1 MKTNEQMYESI
12 KSNLLDLMI
21 SVMQN
26 LEESEFIQV
35 FEELFKS
42 HFNVTDLEFFL
53 YEENQFYPA
62 ATLQREDNRS
72 CVGVLETLT
81 SPMLSSTLSESDDS
95 MNFADDT
102 LMIRNEKRE
111 PVAMVLVKSTDE
123 WHEFA
128 SSEHFKNFQLLLGRL
143 IEMIKGYQSLY
154 KHAQNYE
161 SLLEATKTFNST
173 MELGVIHSQ
182 LVSTVTKALEPI
194 QVELILAQEQLDV
207 TDPYRLFDYSN
218 ELPSTVEAFLSG
230 ELTIGKDIVSNSEIL
245 SAPVKGMQGTYGI
258 LQLTA
263 PCHYKFSS
271 IQKEFVRSISESA
284 GHAIENTSLYD
295 QSYQLIRELQLVN
308 EVSKKLTERLTSEEM
323 ITYINTQLKET
334 FEPEEVAFVSIGEQ
348 GATIVSKESSPYFMT
363 QAGKRYLDY
372 AENRLTKDGGA
383 VFIADLS
390 SEDIEGFAPYRSLM
404 IAPIIISDRITG
416 YVLLMHTEKYHFTFD
431 DFKLVKA
438 IISHSSLALS
448 NSALREKLQDLA
460 NKDQMTG
467 LYARGYLDRH
477 MSRAFKRG
485 MGGAFLLLDV
495 DDFKQVNDQFGH
507 TVGDTVLKQ
516 TATLLKS
523 TITEN
528 DIAGR
533 WGGEEF
539 AIFLPGATLT
549 EGQQVA
555 KQLLLD
561 MPRNTHPSVT
571 VSIGVS
577 VWEPATK
584 AETYQQ
590 LFQNTDEAL
599 YLAKSCGKN
608 RVIVSGSVLAE

>member
-12 KSNLLDLMI
+12 KSDLLDLMLG
-21 SVMQN
+21 VMQN
-26 LEESEFIQV
+26 LKDSEFIQV
-35 FEELFKS
+35 FEDLFKT
-42 HFNVTDLEFFL
+42 HFNVTEIEFFL

-62 ATLQREDNRS
+62 VTLLKEDSRS

-81 SPMLSSTLSESDDS
+81 SPMLTGTFSETDDS
-95 MNFADDT
+95 LNFADDT

-128 SSEHFKNFQLLLGRL
+128 SSEYFKKFQLLLGRL
-143 IEMIKGYQSLY
+143 IETIKGYQSLY
-154 KHAQNYE
+154 KHSQNHE
-161 SLLEATKTFNST
+161 SLLEATKTFSST

-182 LVSTVTKALEPI
+182 LVSTVSKNLEPI
-194 QVELILAQEQLDV
+194 QVELILSQEQEDSSY
-207 TDPYRLFDYSN
+207 PYRLFDYSN

-230 ELTIGKDIVSNSEIL
+230 ELTLGKDAATDAEIL

-258 LQLTA
+258 LQLSA
-263 PCHYKFSS
+263 PCHYKISPM
-271 IQKEFVRSISESA
+271 QKEFVRNISESA

-295 QSYQLIRELQLVN
+295 QSHRLIRELQLVN
-308 EVSKKLTERLTSEEM
+308 EVSKKLTERLTSGEM
-323 ITYINTQLKET
+323 ITYINNRLKET
-334 FEPEEVAFVSIGEQ
+334 FEPEEVAFVYVGDQAS
-348 GATIVSKESSPYFMT
+348 TVLSRESTSYFMT

-372 AENRLTKDGGA
+372 AESRLRREKCA
-383 VFIADLS
+383 VFIADLRN
-390 SEDIEGFAPYRSLM
+390 EDIEGFTPYRSLM
-404 IAPIIISDRITG
+404 IAPIIISEKIAG
-416 YVLLMHTEKYHFTFD
+416 YALLMHTEKYHFTFD

-477 MSRAFKRG
+477 MSSAFKKG
-485 MGGAFLLLDV
+485 IGGAFLLLDV

-507 TVGDTVLKQ
+507 TVGDCVLKQ
-516 TATLLKS
+516 TAELLKS
-523 TITEN
+523 SITEK

-539 AIFLPGATLT
+539 AIYLPGATLR
-549 EGQQVA
+549 EGKQLA
-555 KQLLLD
+555 KQLLLE
-561 MPRNTHPSVT
+561 MPRITQPSVT

-577 VWEPATK
+577 VWEPSTK
-584 AETYQQ
+584 EETYQQ

-599 YLAKSCGKN
+599 YSAKSGGKN
-608 RVIVSGSVLAE
+608 RIIVSESVLAE